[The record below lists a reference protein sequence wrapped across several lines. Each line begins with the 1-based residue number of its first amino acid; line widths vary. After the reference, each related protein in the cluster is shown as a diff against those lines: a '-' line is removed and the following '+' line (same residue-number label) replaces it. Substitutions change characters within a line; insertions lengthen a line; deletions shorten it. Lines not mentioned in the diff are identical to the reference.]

1 MAGNASK
8 SGNWLHNESDASN
21 STSGT
26 VRLVAS
32 QPRRVVQSAA
42 SPGYARTLL
51 PGLLFVL
58 GMTAIVEI
66 AARLGWLTSY
76 VPPPSVIARALVVGL
91 ANGEISSEVGMTLIA
106 FAEGL
111 VLAATLAIV
120 IGVLMGA
127 IPVIYDALK
136 VIVEFLRPVP
146 SVAMIPLAIL
156 FLGLGTQMRVAVI
169 AYAAFWPL
177 LISTLYGVRAVDP
190 VALDTAR
197 NFGIP
202 PFEALYRVTLP
213 AALVN
218 IATGL
223 RVSASI
229 ALVVTV
235 TTELVAGNSGL
246 GFYVAQM
253 EQASRLPQMYAAIL
267 LTGVLGYLINLG
279 FSLIEKKVIFWS
291 PASRG
296 ETQ

>member
-1 MAGNASK
+1 M
-8 SGNWLHNESDASN
+8 
-21 STSGT
+21 
-26 VRLVAS
+26 VAS
-32 QPRRVVQSAA
+32 QPRRATLSVRGN
-42 SPGYARTLL
+42 PLL
-51 PGLLFVL
+51 PGLFFVL
-58 GMTAIVEI
+58 GVTAVVEV

-76 VPPPSVIARALVVGL
+76 VPPPSTVIVALVVGL
-91 ANGEISSEVGMTLIA
+91 FNGEISTEIGMTLSA
-106 FAEGL
+106 FAVGL
-111 VLAATLAIV
+111 LLATTLAVV

-127 IPVIYDALK
+127 IPVVYDALK

-169 AYAAFWPL
+169 TYAAFWPL
-177 LISTLYGVRAVDP
+177 LISTIYGVRAIDP

-197 NFGIP
+197 NFGVP

-213 AALVN
+213 SALVN

-267 LTGVLGYLINLG
+267 LTGVLGYIINVL
-279 FSLIEKKVIFWS
+279 FSLLEKKVVFWS

-296 ETQ
+296 ETT

>member
-1 MAGNASK
+1 MSTNVFAG
-8 SGNWLHNESDASN
+8 W
-21 STSGT
+21 
-26 VRLVAS
+26 
-32 QPRRVVQSAA
+32 
-42 SPGYARTLL
+42 L
-51 PGLLFVL
+51 PGLLFIIGVTAVL
-58 GMTAIVEI
+58 EVI
-66 AARLGWLTSY
+66 ARLGWLSSY
-76 VPPPSVIARALVVGL
+76 FPAPSLIVTAMVREIF
-91 ANGEISSEVGMTLIA
+91 NGELSSQIVVTLAA

-111 VLAATLAIV
+111 TLASIGAIV
-120 IGVLMGA
+120 LGILMGA
-127 IPVIYDALK
+127 FPVVYDAFK

-156 FLGLGTQMRVAVI
+156 FLGLGSQMRVAI
-169 AYAAFWPL
+169 ITYAAFWPL

-202 PFEALYRVTLP
+202 PAEALYRVTLP

-246 GFYVAQM
+246 GFYISQM
-253 EQASRLPQMYAAIL
+253 EQANRLPSMYAGIL
-267 LTGVLGYLINLG
+267 LTGILGFLINAIFARL
-279 FSLIEKKVIFWS
+279 EKRFVFWS
-291 PASRG
+291 AASR
-296 ETQ
+296 EAVL